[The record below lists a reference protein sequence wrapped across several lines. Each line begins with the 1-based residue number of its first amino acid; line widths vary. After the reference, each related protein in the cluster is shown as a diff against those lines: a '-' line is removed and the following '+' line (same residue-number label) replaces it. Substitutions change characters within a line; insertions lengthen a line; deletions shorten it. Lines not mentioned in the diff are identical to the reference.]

1 MERRI
6 HGADFQNSIRRK
18 YMATGDPNAPEDH
31 EAGAIGVSRGHGA
44 GFDRDTPPQRTKSR
58 SMQLPSE
65 YAEFKLADGR
75 TLRDVMGDKF
85 FRPAGGGKWLPKGVQ
100 KLDRAAAA
108 PARGGKWMSSAVRKA
123 LQAGKKPARADL
135 FSGLGSFPA
144 AGSFGGMSRAG
155 RLESLRARAEARA
168 GKRSSM
174 NFSNGGGL

>member
-1 MERRI
+1 MDMPEPGTGNKPEERTVSR
-6 HGADFQNSIRRK
+6 
-18 YMATGDPNAPEDH
+18 
-31 EAGAIGVSRGHGA
+31 SRGHGA
-44 GFDRDTPPQRTKSR
+44 GLDRDTPPQRTKSR

-108 PARGGKWMSSAVRKA
+108 PAPGGKWMSSAVRKA

-135 FSGLGSFPA
+135 FSGFGSFPA
-144 AGSFGGMSRAG
+144 AGPFGGMSRAD